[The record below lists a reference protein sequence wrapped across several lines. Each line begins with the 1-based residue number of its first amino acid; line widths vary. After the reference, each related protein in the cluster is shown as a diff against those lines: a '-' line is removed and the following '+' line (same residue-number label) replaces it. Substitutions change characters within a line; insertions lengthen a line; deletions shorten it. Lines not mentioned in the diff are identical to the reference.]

1 MESVPEK
8 SFHARPIYVTIWRK
22 ETENWVTREITM
34 SRRYKDRN
42 GCRIA
47 TGNLRINDIPK
58 VVMLLQDAYRYIALN
73 PDIDEIFNA
82 EDAANAGL
90 IKVM

>member
-1 MESVPEK
+1 M
-8 SFHARPIYVTIWRK
+8 TIWRK
-22 ETENWVTREITM
+22 GAEDRIAREISL
-34 SRRYKDRN
+34 SRRYKDKN
-42 GCRIA
+42 GCWVA

-73 PDIDEIFNA
+73 PDIDEAFNA

-90 IKVM
+90 IKLM